1 VLIIIVLVVELGMS
15 LEV

>member
-1 VLIIIVLVVELGMS
+1 VLIIIVLVVDLGMS